1 MSKPTGL
8 FYPEQMDFSEKAG
21 RVSTAWMG
29 FFKSIFDRVK
39 QTSIE
44 ISFDLKNNQSTAL
57 DIEGL
62 QFDFNKV
69 NLIYID
75 YLIQRVSKGTGATE
89 LIEAGT
95 LRLVYKPRSGT
106 WSITKMAGS
115 GPDAGGITF
124 SVTAKGQ
131 VQYVSTN
138 MAGTVDAKTP
148 QKLTY
153 RTRTMAAP
161 LNKPVGGWG

>member
-44 ISFDLKNNQSTAL
+44 ISFDLKNNQSTAM

-62 QFDFNKV
+62 QFDFKKV
-69 NLIYID
+69 TVVYID
-75 YLIQRVSKGTGATE
+75 YVIQRISRGVGGTE
-89 LIEAGT
+89 LVEAGT
-95 LRLVYKPRSGT
+95 LRLVYKPKAGT
-106 WSITKMAGS
+106 WGITKLAGS
-115 GPDAGGITF
+115 GPDTGGVTF
-124 SVTAKGQ
+124 TVTNAGQ
-131 VQYVSTN
+131 VKYTSTN
-138 MAGTVDAKTP
+138 MAGTVNSTTP

-153 RTRTMAAP
+153 RTRTISA
-161 LNKPVGGWG
+161 LLIKPGDGWA